1 MSNKTRILQAARTL
15 AIETGSVPSLDDVAE
30 HAGVSKGGL
39 MHHFRSRAALMEGLA
54 MQAIDEMDRALAAAA
69 ERGSAV
75 ETWLRLSS
83 SREEAA
89 LYRAMAI
96 LLTDPTH
103 LTDELMGRA
112 AEAAGRW
119 ERLFAEETGDPVAA
133 AVIHL
138 VGDGMLL
145 NSLSGDASPSIE
157 SIVQWLNTRATA

>member
-1 MSNKTRILQAARTL
+1 
-15 AIETGSVPSLDDVAE
+15 
-30 HAGVSKGGL
+30 
-39 MHHFRSRAALMEGLA
+39 
-54 MQAIDEMDRALAAAA
+54 MDQALAAAA
-69 ERGSAV
+69 ERGQAV

-96 LLTDPTH
+96 LLTDPAH
-103 LTDELMGRA
+103 LTDDLLRRA

-145 NSLSGDASPSIE
+145 NNLSGDASSDVD
-157 SIVQWLNTRATA
+157 SIVQWLSTKSRK

>member
-1 MSNKTRILQAARTL
+1 MSNRTHILQTARTL
-15 AIETGSVPSLDDVAE
+15 AVETGSIPSLDDVARQ
-30 HAGVSKGGL
+30 AGVSKGGL
-39 MHHFRSRAALMEGLA
+39 MHHFRSRAALTEGVA
-54 MQAIDEMDRALAAAA
+54 MQAIEEMDRALAAA
-69 ERGSAV
+69 ERGQAV

-96 LLTDPTH
+96 LLTDPAQ
-103 LTDELMGRA
+103 LTDDLLRRA

-119 ERLFAEETGDPVAA
+119 ERLFAEETGDPAAA

-145 NSLSGDASPSIE
+145 NNLSGDASSDVD
-157 SIVQWLNTRATA
+157 SIVQWLTTRSTA

>member
-1 MSNKTRILQAARTL
+1 MSNRTHILQTARTL
-15 AIETGSVPSLDDVAE
+15 AVERGSIPSLDEVAQ

-39 MHHFRSRAALMEGLA
+39 MHHFRSRAALTEGVAMLA
-54 MQAIDEMDRALAAAA
+54 IAEMDQALAAAA
-69 ERGSAV
+69 KRGQAV

-89 LYRAMAI
+89 LYRALAI
-96 LLTDPTH
+96 LLSDPAR
-103 LTDELMGRA
+103 LTDDLVRGA

-119 ERLFAEETGDPVAA
+119 ERLFAEETGDVVAA

-145 NSLSGDASPSIE
+145 NNLSGDASSDVD
-157 SIVQWLNTRATA
+157 SIVQWLSTRSTA

>member
-1 MSNKTRILQAARTL
+1 MSHRTHILQTARTL
-15 AIETGSVPSLDDVAE
+15 AIQTGSIPSLDDVAQ

-39 MHHFRSRAALMEGLA
+39 MHHFRSRAALTEGVA
-54 MQAIDEMDRALAAAA
+54 MQAIEEMDQALAAAA
-69 ERGSAV
+69 KRGHAV

-96 LLTDPTH
+96 LLTDPAH
-103 LTDELMGRA
+103 LTDDLLRRA

-145 NSLSGDASPSIE
+145 NNLSGDASSDVD
-157 SIVQWLNTRATA
+157 SIVQWLSTKSRT